1 MSTTT
6 AKKQAAT
13 TKSRAKRTA
22 STARSSANRTTAA
35 ARTSATR
42 TTATAKATS
51 QRTAAQ
57 ARSAAEAAQRT
68 VKTVVTD
75 AGYATVGLSDT
86 AIAFVR
92 TLPTKLQG
100 VDAAKLREETPR
112 AAQERLE
119 TLRRNAEKEFDTLAE
134 RGRNIVGELSKKN
147 SAGQRAAN
155 QARTARTQFK
165 GAVTSLRNAVFSGA
179 KAVED
184 TVEAAGRQAER
195 EQYEAM
201 TVAELQDIAR
211 RKGIENRSEKTKSQL
226 INALLSA

>member
-13 TKSRAKRTA
+13 TKTRTKRTA
-22 STARSSANRTTAA
+22 STARTSANRTST
-35 ARTSATR
+35 
-42 TTATAKATS
+42 TAKAAS

-57 ARSAAEAAQRT
+57 ARGAAEAAQRT

-75 AGYATVGLSDT
+75 AGYATVGLGDT
-86 AIAFVR
+86 AIAMVR

-100 VDAAKLREETPR
+100 VDANKLREETPR
-112 AAQERLE
+112 AAQERIE
-119 TLRRNAEKEFDTLAE
+119 TIRRNAEKEFDVLAE

-147 SAGQRAAN
+147 SAGQRAVD
-155 QARTARTQFK
+155 QARTARTQLR